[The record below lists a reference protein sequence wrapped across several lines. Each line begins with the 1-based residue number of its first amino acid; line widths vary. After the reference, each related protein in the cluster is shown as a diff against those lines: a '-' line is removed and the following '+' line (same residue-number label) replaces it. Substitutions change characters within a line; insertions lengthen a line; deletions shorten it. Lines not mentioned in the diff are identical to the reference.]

1 MNINFKKPINLDWA
15 LLQFSPKATGT
26 VPHSYNSYIIYR
38 CYLQVSMSYDID
50 TVRVSAPRGSQGPS
64 NVFNIKVKLQVY
76 SSDHISDCT
85 LTYNILIIDVQTPFM
100 YIYHILFRHWI
111 VYIYLMQQCVH
122 TQEQWMRK
130 SYKVIRNG
138 TCIVQSGN
146 SMYYLLVSITC
157 TYIITGIFIPLHA
170 CTEVS

>member
-26 VPHSYNSYIIYR
+26 VPHSYTSYIIYR

-85 LTYNILIIDVQTPFM
+85 LTYYTHNWCSNSFYVYIPYLVQT
-100 YIYHILFRHWI
+100 LD
-111 VYIYLMQQCVH
+111 CVH
-122 TQEQWMRK
+122 LSNAAMCNTPKNNEWG
-130 SYKVIRNG
+130 SLIRWLEMVHVLYNQV
-138 TCIVQSGN
+138 TACV
-146 SMYYLLVSITC
+146 
-157 TYIITGIFIPLHA
+157 TY
-170 CTEVS
+170 